1 MRYQVVIVEDDPMV
15 RMLDRSFVELDHR
28 FTVAGEFQD
37 GRAALQ
43 WLRNHPADLL
53 ILDVY
58 MPSMTGVELLKALRE
73 EEIPLDAI
81 MVTAANDAK
90 TVDTLLHLGVVD
102 YLVKP
107 LGQER
112 LQRALDAFCR
122 FREALHDSVTQE
134 ELDALFPRRTAAGS
148 LPKGLQAQTLGHLRQ
163 CLSRAGRACTSEEL
177 AAAAGLSVV
186 TVRRYMN
193 YLVDQGEAVSRI
205 NYDTGGRPCALYV
218 LRRPDETEKP

>member
-107 LGQER
+107 FGQER
-112 LQRALDAFCR
+112 PQRALDAFCR
-122 FREALHDSVTQE
+122 FREALSA
-134 ELDALFPRRTAAGS
+134 DAGGVFRYTALCRGKDRPECPAGPAPKAAVKGPEGQRRTSSPWSRSARPTGNTERKAA
-148 LPKGLQAQTLGHLRQ
+148 KR
-163 CLSRAGRACTSEEL
+163 GRAAENVCL
-177 AAAAGLSVV
+177 LK
-186 TVRRYMN
+186 RY
-193 YLVDQGEAVSRI
+193 RHF
-205 NYDTGGRPCALYV
+205 
-218 LRRPDETEKP
+218 LRAPGWGSGSCR